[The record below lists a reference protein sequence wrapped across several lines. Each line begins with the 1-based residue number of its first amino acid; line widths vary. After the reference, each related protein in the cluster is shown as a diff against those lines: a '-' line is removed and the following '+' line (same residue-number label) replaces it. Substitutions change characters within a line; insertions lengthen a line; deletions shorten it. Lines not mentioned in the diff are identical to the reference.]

1 MPSAVRDDAL
11 RDFDK
16 AVHAERA
23 KARKAKKSK
32 KQHRP
37 AKFRFRSRKDSQCI
51 EIQHRDWGRKR
62 GMFAALF
69 APGAMRSSEP
79 LPDKVQCAVRVT
91 LDRLGRLH
99 VCYPVRVRGDNQA
112 PGGDRARQK
121 LTTDEDGRHVIH
133 VPQPKRGA
141 RNHSVIAL
149 DPGVRT
155 FMTCYDADGAV
166 VEWGRGD
173 MRRIC
178 ALCRFADKLQGRIK
192 TLKGPRHKARRRR
205 MRRAWLRILETVRN
219 RVNEA
224 HRKFA
229 KWLCT
234 SYRVVLLP
242 KFETSRMCTGP
253 RRKINN
259 KVVRGMMTWAHY
271 RFRQTLL
278 AKAEL
283 YPACRVIVCDEAYTS
298 KTCGQC
304 GAINRKLGG
313 SKVFR
318 CKPCGYTA
326 DRDASAARN
335 ILLRYLTLH
344 GVRL

>member
-1 MPSAVRDDAL
+1 MHGPANTTQHNTSHLTSPLPFPAPLLLATNRAVEASGQRAHSAPPLKQLRNLCHRGQFVTDHPWLLEVPSAVRDDAL

-178 ALCRFADKLQGRIK
+178 ALCWFADKLQGRIE

-205 MRRAWLRILETVRN
+205 MRRLAPDSGDG
-219 RVNEA
+219 
-224 HRKFA
+224 A
-229 KWLCT
+229 KPRQRGPPQVCQVAVHQL
-234 SYRVVLLP
+234 
-242 KFETSRMCTGP
+242 P
-253 RRKINN
+253 RRAAP
-259 KVVRGMMTWAHY
+259 KV
-271 RFRQTLL
+271 
-278 AKAEL
+278 
-283 YPACRVIVCDEAYTS
+283 
-298 KTCGQC
+298 
-304 GAINRKLGG
+304 
-313 SKVFR
+313 
-318 CKPCGYTA
+318 
-326 DRDASAARN
+326 
-335 ILLRYLTLH
+335 
-344 GVRL
+344 